1 MDRNERLL
9 GVLGLCRRAGAMAPG
24 FDAAMEKV
32 KTHGAALVLLA
43 RDCSPK
49 TKKEA
54 EFFCRGQLPVQTL
67 PVSMDEMFHIFKKR
81 VAVLAVLD
89 TNFAKKLQTLLQQQ

>member
-9 GVLGLCRRAGAMAPG
+9 GFLGLCRRAGAVTPG

-32 KTHGAALVLLA
+32 KVGAACLVLLA
-43 RDCSPK
+43 QDCSPK
-49 TKKEA
+49 TKKET
-54 EFFCRGQLPVQTL
+54 EFFCKEHIPVLTL
-67 PVSMDEMFHIFKKR
+67 PVKMDDMVYIFKKR

-89 TNFAKKLQTLLQQQ
+89 TNFAKKLQTLTQQQ